1 MSPRVPRMTSSEMIK
16 FLERRGFKQF
26 RQSGSHLVMKKAGD
40 ATAIIPVHSGK
51 ILGVG
56 LVKKIL
62 SDAEIPEEEV
72 RR

>member
-1 MSPRVPRMTSSEMIK
+1 MSPRIPRMKSVEMVK
-16 FLERRGFKQF
+16 LLENHGFKKF
-26 RQSGSHLVMKKAGD
+26 RQSGSHLVMKNETER
-40 ATAIIPVHSGK
+40 TAVVPVHVGK

-72 RR
+72 RV